1 MESFLTQE
9 EKGSI
14 ETAAFCAYIM
24 HVQDCSP
31 AEALQIM
38 AKLCA
43 AIQVS
48 MGLGDKSL
56 RRTDES

>member
-24 HVQDCSP
+24 HTQACTP
-31 AEALQIM
+31 AEALAVM
-38 AKLCA
+38 AKLCT

-48 MGLGDKSL
+48 MGLGDKS
-56 RRTDES
+56 